1 MRKCNGCGMQVDE
14 QTNFCPQCGSA
25 EIVEEGT
32 RTQQIEPAPNN
43 DSGNGNI
50 LAGFVGALL
59 FSIIGGA
66 LYFVIYQAGVIA
78 GISGLVMF
86 VLANFG
92 YGLFAGTKNKAS
104 TAGLIASLVAT
115 VVMIY
120 VSEYFCV
127 SFEIYQFYK
136 EADIT
141 IFDAIKAT
149 PEFMEDPAL
158 KEAVTKDLVYAY
170 AFGLIAAISN
180 IISIVKAKKQ
190 KQA

>member
-14 QTNFCPQCGSA
+14 QTNFCPQCGSV
-25 EIVEEGT
+25 EIIEEGA
-32 RTQQIEPAPNN
+32 RTQQIEPAPSN
-43 DSGNGNI
+43 DGGNGNI